1 MASGPKEHTVI
12 TTTRSLAVAAAALTM
27 VGLTACTAPPSSAPV
42 DASAAPTTKN
52 MPTSTE
58 PPLAGAAS
66 GDVDAQ
72 LLCLI
77 EEEKLAHDFYT
88 VLGDL
93 WGGNVF
99 TNIAA
104 SEISHQDGVASL
116 LVKYDLADPRSE
128 EVGVFTD
135 PNLQALYDQLVAE
148 GSQSRAA
155 AIDVGILI
163 EQTDIADLQS
173 TLDGAPDD
181 VAVVVERLLRGSK
194 NHLAAFERQA

>member
-1 MASGPKEHTVI
+1 MI
-12 TTTRSLAVAAAALTM
+12 TTTRSLTVAAAALTM
-27 VGLTACTAPPSSAPV
+27 VGLTACSAAPSSAAV

-58 PPLAGAAS
+58 PPLADAAS

-72 LLCLI
+72 LLYLI
-77 EEEKLAHDFYT
+77 EEEKLAHDVYT

-99 TNIAA
+99 ANIAA
-104 SEISHQDGVASL
+104 SEISHQDAVATL
-116 LVKYDLADPRSE
+116 LVEYDIADPRSDE
-128 EVGVFTD
+128 IGVFTGPD
-135 PNLQALYDQLVAE
+135 LQALYDQLVAE

-163 EQTDIADLQS
+163 EQADIADLQS

-181 VAVVVERLLRGSK
+181 VAVIVERLLRGSE